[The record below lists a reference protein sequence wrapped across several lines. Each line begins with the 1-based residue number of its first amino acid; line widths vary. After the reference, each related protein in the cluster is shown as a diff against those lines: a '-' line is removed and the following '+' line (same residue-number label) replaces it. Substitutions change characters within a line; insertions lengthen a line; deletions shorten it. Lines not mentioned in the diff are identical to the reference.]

1 MKKVMIII
9 LGISMIALITGM
21 LGCGSDETLI
31 DEGAIVVNTNPQNT
45 GIWVSADG
53 EVMADPDLA
62 TLQLGIEAH
71 AKTVEQA
78 QADAAASM
86 DAVMSALKAAGID
99 EKDIQTSYYS
109 IYPNQRWD
117 PDTEEYI
124 VTGYRVSNMVTVK
137 MRDLQKVGDTI
148 DSVATA
154 GGDLTRIQG
163 ISFSVEDPTTYQV
176 EARKEAFDRAKA
188 KAEQMAQLSGVTL
201 GEVTYMTES
210 FGYISPIRVSMDA
223 YAEKSMGSASTPIS
237 PGEQEITANIQL
249 AFEIK

>member
-1 MKKVMIII
+1 MKKYGI
-9 LGISMIALITGM
+9 LFVGIVIIALTVGM
-21 LGCGSDETLI
+21 LGCGSDKALI
-31 DEGAIVVNTNPQNT
+31 DEGAITVNTNPQDK
-45 GIWVSADG
+45 GIWVSAEG

-62 TLQLGIEAH
+62 TLQLGIEAQ
-71 AKTVEQA
+71 AKTVEEA
-78 QADAAASM
+78 QADAAESM
-86 DAVMSALKAAGID
+86 DAVMNALEAAGID

-137 MRDLQKVGDTI
+137 MRELDKVGDTI

-163 ISFSVEDPTTYQV
+163 INFTVEDPTPYQV

-188 KAEQMAQLSGVTL
+188 KAEQMAQLSGMTL
-201 GEVTYMTES
+201 GEVTYITES
-210 FGYISPIRVSMDA
+210 FGYVSPIRVSMDS
-223 YAEKSMGSASTPIS
+223 YMEKSAGSVSTPIS
-237 PGEQEITANIQL
+237 PGEQEITVSVQL

>member
-1 MKKVMIII
+1 MKKVSI
-9 LGISMIALITGM
+9 IALGMLVVALIIGM
-21 LGCGSDETLI
+21 LGCGSDEALI
-31 DEGAIVVNTNPQNT
+31 DEGAVIVNTNPQEK
-45 GIWVSADG
+45 GIWVSAEG

-62 TLQLGIEAH
+62 TLQLGIEAE

-78 QADAAASM
+78 QDDAAESM
-86 DAVMSALKAAGID
+86 DAIMKALIEAGID

-137 MRDLQKVGDTI
+137 MRKLDKVGDTI

-163 ISFSVEDPTTYQV
+163 ISFSVEDPTPYQT
-176 EARKEAFDRAKA
+176 EARKEAYDRARA
-188 KAEQMAQLSGVTL
+188 KAEQMAQLSGSTL
-201 GEVTYMTES
+201 GDVTYMTES
-210 FGYISPIRVSMDA
+210 FGYVSPIRVSMDA
-223 YAEKSMGSASTPIS
+223 YAEKSMGSVSTPIN
-237 PGEQEITANIQL
+237 PGEQEINVSIQL